1 MSSDMSTGSPRT
13 AADRVLSVLGAFGR
27 HNTELSLT
35 EISRR
40 ADLTLTTTHRLVGEL
55 TKWGALER
63 DEASQ
68 YRIGSRVLELA
79 SLSPGGLQFR
89 ELALPH
95 LINLHHYTNT
105 PVHLSVRKGLELM
118 YVESL
123 RTRMAHVSTNR
134 MGGRM
139 PLHATSPGLVLLAY
153 ADPQVQDEIF
163 AAPLKAF
170 TEQTRTDPEELR
182 RVLPDI
188 RREGAAL
195 TRHQVT
201 LGSAGIAAPI
211 FAPDRTVTAAVGTV
225 VSLEHTEPHVVLP
238 AVVTT
243 ARQISAAL
251 TKISKTTDGHHSL
264 GNPLPSRRD
273 G

>member
-1 MSSDMSTGSPRT
+1 MSSDPSAGSKRT
-13 AADRVLSVLGAFGR
+13 AADRVLSVLDAFGP

-63 DEASQ
+63 DEALQ
-68 YRIGSRVLELA
+68 YRIGPRILELA
-79 SLSPGGLQFR
+79 SLSPSGLEFR

-95 LINLHHYTNT
+95 LVNLHNYTNT
-105 PVHLSVRKGLELM
+105 PVHLSVRKGLELI

-123 RTRMAHVSTNR
+123 RTRMAHVSSNR
-134 MGGRM
+134 IGGRM

-153 ADPQVQDEIF
+153 ADPQVQGEVLSR
-163 AAPLKAF
+163 PLQAF
-170 TEQTRTDPEELR
+170 TESTRTDPEELR
-182 RVLPDI
+182 RVLSDI
-188 RREGAAL
+188 RNQGSAI

-201 LGSAGIAAPI
+201 LDSAGIAAPI
-211 FAPDRTVTAAVGTV
+211 FAPNRTVTAAVGTV
-225 VSLEHTEPHVVLP
+225 LSLDHTEPHVVLP

-243 ARQISAAL
+243 ARQISEAL
-251 TKISKTTDGHHSL
+251 AKRSRTSDGPHSL
-264 GNPLPSRRD
+264 GSPSPNYQA